1 MGNPNEA
8 NETPAYPQEAAQMNA
23 PAYGAPPPHDAP
35 PPAYSEIPQPYP
47 PVQPYPTVG
56 QQAYPPQPYPGQP
69 PVQPYA
75 VPTIAPQ
82 QPYAPQ
88 PGAPVIVQPATVV
101 VQAPRFG
108 KQPVMAQCP
117 YCQQQGMTKCEHESG
132 LATWLVCGGCCLF
145 GLWLGCCLIPFCL
158 NDMKDTRHICA
169 NCKKTIR
176 VHKILS

>member
-1 MGNPNEA
+1 
-8 NETPAYPQEAAQMNA
+8 MNA
-23 PAYGAPPPHDAP
+23 PAFGAPPANDAP

-69 PVQPYA
+69 PVQQYA

-117 YCQQQGMTKCEHESG
+117 YCQQT
-132 LATWLVCGGCCLF
+132 VCQNNPCDIISF
-145 GLWLGCCLIPFCL
+145 VYFY
-158 NDMKDTRHICA
+158 RE
-169 NCKKTIR
+169 
-176 VHKILS
+176 